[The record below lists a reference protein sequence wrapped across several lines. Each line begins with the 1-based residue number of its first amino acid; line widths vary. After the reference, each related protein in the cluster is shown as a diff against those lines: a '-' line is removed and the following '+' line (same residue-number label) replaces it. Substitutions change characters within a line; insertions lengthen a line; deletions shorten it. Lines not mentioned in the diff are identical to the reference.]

1 MIAESFSLLP
11 IPLSIPFAL
20 SNHHI
25 CPLIDLVILNDS
37 NDLFCEFAKFKSL
50 SHATTYTYC
59 NICKACCRYT
69 SIDTYVVC
77 YWRKMLNAC
86 AVPCFGRDMTK
97 FCPKTTNTPM
107 LIANISVQYTWGTA
121 CLYVFN
127 DWAQKL
133 ANMIFNQ
140 INESY

>member
-86 AVPCFGRDMTK
+86 AVPCFGRDMTNFVQK
-97 FCPKTTNTPM
+97 QQIHRCWSLTYLFNT
-107 LIANISVQYTWGTA
+107 LGARR
-121 CLYVFN
+121 VFMFSTIGPRN
-127 DWAQKL
+127 
-133 ANMIFNQ
+133 
-140 INESY
+140 